1 MKLKN
6 LKKLKMKSNF
16 AEKFIMKNSISKKL
30 ILIIFT
36 LIASLVIGFMI
47 FQSFFFQMYYTDKK
61 SEDLQ
66 NSLLKFRTMYQY
78 KAATNPSELNSA
90 MALFDVEN
98 TAKIAIYSTDGKL
111 RYIVGEKSNPSLEGT
126 LNSIFNK
133 LYYDKRYTNQLL
145 ESNKIITTL
154 VSGDSS
160 DKHIVSMAPFSL
172 YHQNDSVLI
181 AISPLRPI
189 QEASVIMNDF
199 YKTIF
204 FALIFICL
212 LLAYVFSNLISK
224 PLLKLNQT
232 AKKMSN
238 MDFTEKCEIKRN
250 DEIGNLA
257 STLNFLSSNLSSA
270 LDDLQVKNKSLEKE
284 IERERKVEKFRK
296 DFIAGVSHELKT
308 PIGII
313 SGYAEGLKDGVV
325 DDDSR
330 DVYLDV
336 IIDEANKM
344 NKLVLDML
352 NLTKLESGKTE
363 LVISNFSL
371 KELTQ
376 TIISKHTAG
385 LEEKGFTLN
394 LDISPTDNFYA
405 VGDSFKIEQVITNFV
420 TNAIKYS
427 PNNESINISIRRRKN
442 QIFFYIENTGT
453 FLDETTH
460 QKIWTQFYRVDNSR
474 NRDGGSTG
482 LGLSIA
488 KNILEL
494 HHSSFGSKN
503 TEKGVIFYF
512 SLEVEA

>member
-1 MKLKN
+1 M
-6 LKKLKMKSNF
+6 KLKMKNNLTKKIFSQ
-16 AEKFIMKNSISKKL
+16 NSISKKL

-66 NSLLKFRTMYQY
+66 NSVLKFRTMYQY
-78 KAATNPSELNSA
+78 KAMTNPAELNSA

-111 RYIVGEKSNPSLEGT
+111 RYIVGENSNPSLEET

-199 YKTIF
+199 YKAIF
-204 FALIFICL
+204 FALILICL
-212 LLAYVFSNLISK
+212 LLAYIFSNLISK
-224 PLLKLNQT
+224 PLLQLNKT
-232 AKKMSN
+232 AKKMSS
-238 MDFTEKCEIKRN
+238 MDFSEKCEIKRN
-250 DEIGNLA
+250 DEIGSLA
-257 STLNFLSSNLSSA
+257 NTLNFLSSNLSSA
-270 LDDLQVKNKSLEKE
+270 LEDLKLKNKSLEKE
-284 IERERKVEKFRK
+284 IERERETEKFRK

-313 SGYAEGLKDGVV
+313 SGYAEGLKDGIV
-325 DDDSR
+325 DDESK

-363 LVISNFSL
+363 LVLSEFSL
-371 KELTQ
+371 KELVETV
-376 TIISKHTAG
+376 ISKHKNNM
-385 LEEKGFTLN
+385 EEKNFILN
-394 LDISPTDNFYA
+394 VKIPTDDNLYA
-405 VGDSFKIEQVITNFV
+405 VGDSFKIEQVLTNFI

-427 PNNESINISIRRRKN
+427 PANETINIELKRIDNK
-442 QIFFYIENTGT
+442 IFFYIENTGVY
-453 FLDETTH
+453 LDKSIHE
-460 QKIWTQFYRVDNSR
+460 KIWTQFYRADNSR
-474 NRDGGSTG
+474 NRENGSTG
-482 LGLSIA
+482 LGLSIT

-494 HHSSFGSKN
+494 HKSLFGLENTKN
-503 TEKGVIFYF
+503 GVLFYF
-512 SLEVEA
+512 SLESIQ

>member
-1 MKLKN
+1 MKLKKKN
-6 LKKLKMKSNF
+6 NIFEKLK
-16 AEKFIMKNSISKKL
+16 ITNSISKKL
-30 ILIIFT
+30 ILIIFA
-36 LIASLVIGFMI
+36 LISSLVIGFMI

-66 NSLLKFRTMYQY
+66 NSVLKFRTMYQY
-78 KAATNPSELNSA
+78 KAITNPAELNSA
-90 MALFDVEN
+90 MALFDIEN

-111 RYIVGEKSNPSLEGT
+111 RYVVGEKSTPGLEET

-133 LYYDKRYTNQLL
+133 LYYDKRYTNQLI

-154 VSGDSS
+154 VSSDS
-160 DKHIVSMAPFSL
+160 DDNHIVSMAPFSL
-172 YHQNDSVLI
+172 YKQNDSVLI

-189 QEASVIMNDF
+189 QEASTIMNDF
-199 YKTIF
+199 YKATF
-204 FALIFICL
+204 FVLIFICL
-212 LLAYVFSNLISK
+212 VLAYIFSNLISK

-232 AKKMSN
+232 AKKMSS
-238 MDFTEKCEIKRN
+238 MDFSEKCEIQRN

-257 STLNFLSSNLSSA
+257 NTLNFLSSNLSSA
-270 LDDLQVKNKSLEKE
+270 LEDLKGKNKSLEKE
-284 IERERKVEKFRK
+284 IEQEREVDKFRK

-313 SGYAEGLKDGVV
+313 SGYAEGLKDGIV
-325 DDDSR
+325 DEDSR

-336 IIDEANKM
+336 IIDEASKM

-363 LVISNFSL
+363 LVLSNFSL
-371 KELTQ
+371 KELVE
-376 TIISKHTAG
+376 TIISKHKNNM
-385 LEEKGFTLN
+385 EEKSFTLN
-394 LDISPTDNFYA
+394 IDISLDDNFYA
-405 VGDSFKIEQVITNFV
+405 IGDSFKIEQVITNFV

-427 PNNESINISIRRRKN
+427 PDNESINISLKRLKN
-442 QIFFYIENTGT
+442 QIIFYIENTGVS
-453 FLDETTH
+453 LDENAH
-460 QKIWTQFYRVDNSR
+460 EKIWTQFYRADNSR

-494 HHSSFGSKN
+494 HNSSFGSKN
-503 TEKGVIFYF
+503 TEDGVLFYF
-512 SLEVEA
+512 SLETEE